1 MPAWKRALL
10 EYPRGAGFLMT
21 VIAFDTASPLPA
33 VAVLRG
39 GDLFEQRLST
49 ERRASE
55 DLLPALDACLAAA
68 GSRLSDCERIV
79 VCAGPGS
86 FTGVRIGLATAWGLR
101 RALGVPLETVSTL
114 EAMAEAA
121 RSIGPDPVAT
131 ALDAGRGEVVVG
143 RFGLGGSRARALSPP
158 RRVAAAD
165 AYRAAEGAEL
175 FCLPPDLL
183 PGARALPCSPGAALA
198 LAAGRE
204 PRADAPEA
212 PEAIYSRPSA
222 AEEKHGA
229 A

>member
-1 MPAWKRALL
+1 
-10 EYPRGAGFLMT
+10 MT
-21 VIAFDTASPLPA
+21 VIAFDTASPVPS

-39 GDLFEQRLST
+39 GDLFEQKLST

-68 GSRLSDCERIV
+68 GARLADCERIV

-101 RALGVPLETVSTL
+101 RALGIPLETVSTL

-121 RSIGPDPVAT
+121 RSTGADTVAT
-131 ALDAGRGEVVVG
+131 LLDAGRGEIVMG
-143 RFGLGGSRARALSPP
+143 RFDLRGPRAAALAPP
-158 RRVAAAD
+158 RRVPATEAL
-165 AYRAAEGAEL
+165 RASEGAAL
-175 FCLPPDLL
+175 FGLPAGII
-183 PGARALPCSPGAALA
+183 PGARPLPVTPCAALA
-198 LAAGRE
+198 RAASRA
-204 PRADAPEA
+204 PRGDAPEA